1 MKAVIQA
8 MKAHPNHEGVNQYGC
23 DALSYIARA
32 NGGLQRAVNAAGGNA
47 VAQAAIT
54 NHPNVA
60 AVVASAKEL
69 MSLLK

>member
-8 MKAHPNHEGVNQYGC
+8 MKAHPNHEVVNEYGC
-23 DALSYIARA
+23 DALLHIARA
-32 NGGLQRAVNAAGGNA
+32 NGALQRAVNAAGGDA
-47 VAQAAIT
+47 VAEAAIT

-60 AVVASAKEL
+60 AVVASAKKL